1 MLKKVQTNQQYAV
14 QARNNDASVNTM
26 DSQDY
31 QVMLSNPKLHP
42 TLLKRDQIFS
52 ARIQKP
58 PQAPIS
64 KTTFIAATA
73 GRKTRTKST
82 RIKRKSLST
91 QHASQLNATIET
103 GKSALNEK
111 ESVNRDSFAQ
121 LIRED
126 PITEAYMSKDFQKL
140 QHKPTVQLKEHS
152 GIFSNYT
159 RREELQI
166 TKKNTAVPF
175 YGFSGF
181 DDLQQPQVFHHQY
194 HPNQ

>member
-1 MLKKVQTNQQYAV
+1 
-14 QARNNDASVNTM
+14 M

-52 ARIQKP
+52 ARIPKAP
-58 PQAPIS
+58 PAPIS
-64 KTTFIAATA
+64 KTAFIAAS

-111 ESVNRDSFAQ
+111 ESCNRDSFAQ

-126 PITEAYMSKDFQKL
+126 PITEAYMSKDFQTL
-140 QHKPTVQLKEHS
+140 QHKPAVQLKEHS
-152 GIFSNYT
+152 SIFNNYT

-166 TKKNTAVPF
+166 SKKNTVVPF

-181 DDLQQPQVFHHQY
+181 DDLQQPQY
-194 HPNQ
+194 HYP